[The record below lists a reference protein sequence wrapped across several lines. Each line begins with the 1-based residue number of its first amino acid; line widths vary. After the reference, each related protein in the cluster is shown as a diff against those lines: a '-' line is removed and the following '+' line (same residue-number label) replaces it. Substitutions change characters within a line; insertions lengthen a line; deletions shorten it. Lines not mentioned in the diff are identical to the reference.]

1 MQIIRKILLSVVL
14 LSMSISAYAADAEIE
29 PQWVPKV
36 LGMQFSWIGQSL
48 SPFSNSPYSGQHSL
62 ISTGDRNA
70 TQSYGL
76 YLGSQL
82 ADNLQAYLDI
92 DMLKGQGISNAVG
105 LAGVTNGDVLRQGST
120 DLGTDPYVA
129 RAFLKYIIPIS
140 PEIKEQKTGMDQLHV
155 NEAISNI
162 TLKFGKLA
170 VTDDFDTNRYANSG
184 RSQFMNWGLISNTA
198 WDYAADTRGYTN
210 GLMIHWINPTWSF
223 KYGIYQMPTFANG
236 NILDDLNISKGENI
250 ELTLNLNNNG
260 TILRILGFNNIARMG
275 NYNAAIA
282 ASTPPNIVANDI
294 PGRTKYGYGINV
306 EQPLTDNGDTGIFA
320 RYGWNDG
327 KNESF
332 AFTETDEHMSIGGQ
346 VSGTHWGRNN
356 DILALAFLQQGL
368 SADHIRY
375 LAVGGQGFLLGDGKL
390 NYGKETIIEG
400 YYNWQLNDYA
410 TIGPDIQYI
419 INPGYNQ
426 DRGPAFVA
434 SFRIHLEY

>member
-1 MQIIRKILLSVVL
+1 MQIIRKILSFSIL
-14 LSMSISAYAADAEIE
+14 LLLPFNAYAADTAAE
-29 PQWVPKV
+29 PQWAPKV

-48 SPFSNSPYSGQHSL
+48 SPFSSSPYSGAHSL
-62 ISTGDRNA
+62 MSTGDRNA

-82 ADNLQAYLDI
+82 TNNLQAYLDI
-92 DMLKGQGISNAVG
+92 EMLKGLGISNAVG

-120 DLGTDPYVA
+120 DLGTEPYVA
-129 RAFLKYIIPIS
+129 RAFLKYIIPIGT
-140 PEIKEQKTGMDQLHV
+140 ETQEQEKGMDQLPV
-155 NEAISNI
+155 NKAMSNI
-162 TLKFGKLA
+162 TVKLGKMG

-184 RSQFMNWGLISNTA
+184 RTQFMNWGLISNTA

-210 GLMIHWINPTWSF
+210 GLMIHWINPTWSL

-250 ELTLNLNNNG
+250 ELTLNPNNNG
-260 TILRILGFNNIARMG
+260 TIVRILGFNNIARMG

-282 ASTPPNIVANDI
+282 ASTPPNIVANDT
-294 PGRTKYGYGINV
+294 PGRTKYGYGINI
-306 EQPLTDNGDTGIFA
+306 EQPIADNGDTGMFA

-332 AFTETDEHMSIGGQ
+332 AFTETDEHLSIGGQ

-356 DILALAFLQQGL
+356 DILGLAFLQHGL

-375 LAVGGQGFLLGDGKL
+375 LALGGQGFLLGDGKL
-390 NYGKETIIEG
+390 NYGKETIIES
-400 YYNWQLNDYA
+400 YYNWRLNEYA
-410 TIGPDIQYI
+410 MIGPDVQYI

-426 DRGPAFVA
+426 DRGPAFVV